1 MNKLQETLKDMKL
14 DAECGPV
21 ELRPTHRWV
30 DVLSDEDLAF
40 LKRFLLASGTLKD
53 LAAQYGI
60 SYPTVRLRVDRLIQ
74 KVNLLDQQTTAGP
87 FEQRLRSLY
96 ADGKLDDRT
105 FVELLDSY
113 HEEIGD
119 ATAR

>member
-14 DAECGPV
+14 DAEGGPV

>member
-1 MNKLQETLKDMKL
+1 MNKIQGELKDMKL
-14 DAECGPV
+14 DAEGGRV
-21 ELRPTHRWV
+21 ELRTTHRWV

-113 HEEIGD
+113 HEEIAD
-119 ATAR
+119 APAR

>member
-1 MNKLQETLKDMKL
+1 MNKIQVELKDMKL
-14 DAECGPV
+14 DAEGERV
-21 ELRPTHRWV
+21 ELRTTHRWV

>member
-1 MNKLQETLKDMKL
+1 MNKIQETLKDVKL
-14 DAECGPV
+14 DAEGGRM
-21 ELRPTHRWV
+21 ELRMTHRWV

-74 KVNLLDQQTTAGP
+74 KVKLLDQQTTAGP

-105 FVELLDSY
+105 FVELLDGY

>member
-1 MNKLQETLKDMKL
+1 MNKIQETLKDVKL
-14 DAECGPV
+14 TPKGGRV
-21 ELRPTHRWV
+21 ELRTTHRWV

-74 KVNLLDQQTTAGP
+74 KVKLLDQQTTAGP

-105 FVELLDSY
+105 FVELLDGY

>member
-14 DAECGPV
+14 DAEGGRV
-21 ELRPTHRWV
+21 ELRTTHRWV

>member
-14 DAECGPV
+14 DAEGGPV
-21 ELRPTHRWV
+21 ELRTTHRWV